1 MLSDIPWPEVIQLVS
16 YVLAVNE
23 TEALVL
29 DAGTIIHA
37 TDRLED
43 FDEDT
48 QLIYRDKLAKR
59 AKMTS
64 KKKSTRWFKDIDG
77 GECLCQAWL
86 NSLPAAEDT
95 SVLKTVFQALTT
107 WIQK

>member
-1 MLSDIPWPEVIQLVS
+1 MFSDIPWSEVIQLVS
-16 YVLAVNE
+16 YVFTVNE
-23 TEALVL
+23 IETLEL
-29 DAGTIIHA
+29 DTDTRIHA

-43 FDEDT
+43 FDKDT

-59 AKMTS
+59 AKLNN

-77 GECLCQAWL
+77 GECLCRTWL
-86 NSLPAAEDT
+86 NSLPAAEEA